1 MIIYYVS
8 FSYVMGKLS
17 AKLTVKFDKILER
30 DEHVVFTV
38 HGDSLKDL
46 NNAAIE
52 IIGDYKSFNGITA
65 VAKYYLGDQP
75 GTIASTLDA
84 IGSL

>member
-1 MIIYYVS
+1 
-8 FSYVMGKLS
+8 MGKFI
-17 AKLTVKFDKILER
+17 AKLTVKFDKILKK

-38 HGDSLKDL
+38 CGDSLQEL
-46 NNAAIE
+46 NDNARE
-52 IIGDYKSFNGITA
+52 LIGDYKAFNGIDATA
-65 VAKYYLGDQP
+65 LYYLGEQP

>member
-1 MIIYYVS
+1 MTV
-8 FSYVMGKLS
+8 GKFA
-17 AKLTVKFDKILER
+17 AKLIVKFDKLLQR

-38 HGDSLKDL
+38 YGDSLKEL
-46 NNAAIE
+46 NDNAKE
-52 IIGDYKSFNGITA
+52 LIGDYKAFNGIDA

-75 GTIASTLDA
+75 GAIASTLDA

>member
-1 MIIYYVS
+1 MTV
-8 FSYVMGKLS
+8 GKFA
-17 AKLTVKFDKILER
+17 AKLTVKFDKLLQR

-38 HGDSLKDL
+38 YGDSLQEL
-46 NNAAIE
+46 NDNAKE
-52 IIGDYKSFNGITA
+52 IIGDYKSYNGIDG

-75 GTIASTLDA
+75 GTVASTLDA